1 MILLNTLLAWVFLSR
16 LPMLEAQQPAPVL
29 EISGGSIGFT
39 PIYVSV
45 GNRTFVSVA
54 LLVSS

>member
-1 MILLNTLLAWVFLSR
+1 MGVPFTVAHVGG
-16 LPMLEAQQPAPVL
+16 AATGAVL